1 MTDDAPANGTPE
13 QPGDGPPPPPASMA
27 PDTVIR
33 PPASAIVA
41 DPDDAD
47 GPATD
52 DRGAGQPPAPPA
64 GAGLPGP
71 IGPGDPTRAAR
82 AGTTAGLV
90 ALGAGLLGAA
100 VVIAGFRSR
109 SGDDGGLDWST
120 YGVGLGATAVLLVI
134 AVLGALAGRRTG
146 GRAREEVVTWPG
158 TVGILA
164 TGLMIGIGI
173 DRDDSWVGYLIGG
186 VMTVLAVIGYA
197 AARRAAFVVVAIL
210 GLAIVYALLFDD
222 LLADSI
228 GSDHP
233 QVTGAALVVVFVVA
247 VTVVGWALPS
257 RAVSGVVVGAF
268 GLVGILGILGSFAV
282 MRFLGG
288 IFGGMS
294 VTLDSRTGD
303 VTSPGGDGF
312 ASAIGVSAG
321 FDASDV
327 WWVVAL
333 GGVLA
338 VLWALAATAS
348 NHAGFSVLAIA
359 MPALGTPLASVA
371 LAAEHPTWWA
381 ATAAVA
387 GGVLLL
393 GGALLARIRGRRTAP
408 AA

>member
-1 MTDDAPANGTPE
+1 MTEDAPANGTPE
-13 QPGDGPPPPPASMA
+13 HPADGPPPPASTA

-41 DPDDAD
+41 DPDDAS

-52 DRGAGQPPAPPA
+52 DRGAGQPPPPAA

-71 IGPGDPTRAAR
+71 IEPGMPTRATR
-82 AGTTAGLV
+82 AGTTAGVV
-90 ALGAGLLGAA
+90 ALGTGLLGAA

-109 SGDDGGLDWST
+109 SGDDGLDWST
-120 YGVGLGATAVLLVI
+120 YGVGLGATGVLLVI
-134 AVLGALAGRRTG
+134 AVLGSLAGRRVG

-164 TGLMIGIGI
+164 TGLMIGIGL
-173 DRDDSWVGYLIGG
+173 DRDDSWVAYLIGG
-186 VMTVLAVIGYA
+186 VMTALAVVGYV

-210 GLAIVYALLFDD
+210 GLAIVYGAAFDD

-233 QVTGAALVVVFVVA
+233 QVTGAALVAVFVVA
-247 VTVVGWALPS
+247 VTVLGWALPS

-268 GLVGILGILGSFAV
+268 GLVGILGTLASFAV
-282 MRFLGG
+282 LRFLGG
-288 IFGGMS
+288 IFGEMSGM
-294 VTLDSRTGD
+294 LGD
-303 VTSPGGDGF
+303 PGSSADGF
-312 ASAIGVSAG
+312 GWMAMTG
-321 FDASDV
+321 FHESDV

-333 GGVLA
+333 GGILA
-338 VLWALAATAS
+338 VLWALAAAIS
-348 NHAGFSVLAIA
+348 NHSGFSVLAIA
-359 MPALGTPLASVA
+359 MPALGAPLASIA

-381 ATAAVA
+381 ASTAVA

-393 GGALLARIRGRRTAP
+393 GGAFLARLRGRRTAP
-408 AA
+408 AAG